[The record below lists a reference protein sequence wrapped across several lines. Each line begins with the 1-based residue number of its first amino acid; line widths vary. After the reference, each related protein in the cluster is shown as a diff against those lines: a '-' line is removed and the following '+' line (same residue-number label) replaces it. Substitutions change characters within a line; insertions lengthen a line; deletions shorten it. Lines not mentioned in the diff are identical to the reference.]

1 MTDIWVTTIYAEI
14 LPFTQLMIFSGEG
27 FEVDLNCHLSGFAL
41 NSCVCAVTANILKT
55 YHN

>member
-27 FEVDLNCHLSGFAL
+27 FEVDLNCPLSGFAL